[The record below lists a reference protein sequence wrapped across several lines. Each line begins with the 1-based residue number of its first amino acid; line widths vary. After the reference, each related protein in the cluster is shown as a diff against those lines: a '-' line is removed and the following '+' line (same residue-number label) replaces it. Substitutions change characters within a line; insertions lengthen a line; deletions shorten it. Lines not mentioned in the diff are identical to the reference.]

1 MSTPD
6 LIVARPETTAG
17 ATSASASDIRRA
29 PAGAARTAAVRE
41 AAHTLRHEAPLL
53 GAVLLALLALVWAF
67 AGDSFALNILATA
80 FLFAGI
86 ATAWNII
93 GGLGGQ
99 FSLGHSVF
107 FALGAY
113 TTANLILY
121 AGVSPWLAL
130 IPAALIAAGAAALVS
145 WPVFRLKGPFF
156 AIATLAVT
164 EVMLSLS
171 IYFDGLTGG
180 SQGLSIP
187 FRRGFWNMIFVDRMS
202 YALLMLGFLAV
213 SLLAMIA
220 VSRSRLGYRLR
231 AVRDNESAAQASG
244 IDVLRVKLIGMA
256 ISAALTGIGGAM
268 FLMQVRVV
276 DPPALY
282 SLFDVGVKVALL
294 ALIGGIGTT
303 YGPLLG
309 ALLVIPLESWLRA
322 ELGGA
327 LPGMNLAV
335 LGAVLILTALFL
347 RRGVVGAAR
356 DLRLPDRLG
365 LRRTRPA
372 EEAAR

>member
-1 MSTPD
+1 MKPRDPDPRAADPRAPSSAPGVPATPLAPD
-6 LIVARPETTAG
+6 VRAAAI
-17 ATSASASDIRRA
+17 ASASR
-29 PAGAARTAAVRE
+29 G
-41 AAHTLRHEAPLL
+41 LRQEAPLL
-53 GAVLLALLALVWAF
+53 AGVLAALLALTWAF

-80 FLFAGI
+80 FLLGGV

-113 TTANLILY
+113 LTANLVLH

-130 IPAALIAAGAAALVS
+130 APAAALAAGAAALVS

-171 IYFDGLTGG
+171 IYFDGITGG

-213 SLLAMIA
+213 CLLAMIVVA
-220 VSRSRLGYRLR
+220 RSRLGYRLR
-231 AVRDNESAAQASG
+231 AVRDNEDAARAAG
-244 IDVLRVKLIGMA
+244 IDVLRVKLVGMA
-256 ISAALTGIGGAM
+256 VSAALTGVGGAL

-335 LGAVLILTALFL
+335 LGLVLILTALFL
-347 RRGVVGAAR
+347 RRGIVGAAR
-356 DLRLPDRLG
+356 DLRLPGLG
-365 LRRTRPA
+365 PRRMRPA
-372 EEAAR
+372 GEGAR

>member
-1 MSTPD
+1 MPAQRKWGFVSNPD
-6 LIVARPETTAG
+6 LIVTRTAHSVRPRPAPR
-17 ATSASASDIRRA
+17 SAAVA
-29 PAGAARTAAVRE
+29 AAAR
-41 AAHTLRHEAPLL
+41 TLRHEAPLL
-53 GAVLLALLALVWAF
+53 AAVLAALLALTWAF
-67 AGDSFALNILATA
+67 AGDSFTLNILATA
-80 FLFAGI
+80 FLFGGV
-86 ATAWNII
+86 ATAWNIV

-113 TTANLILY
+113 MAANLILHV
-121 AGVSPWLAL
+121 GVSPWLAL
-130 IPAALIAAGAAALVS
+130 IPAAALAAAAAALIS

-164 EVMLSLS
+164 EVMTSLS

-202 YALLMLGFLAV
+202 YALLMLGFLALC
-213 SLLAMIA
+213 LLAMIA
-220 VSRSRLGYRLR
+220 VTRSRLGYRLR
-231 AVRDNESAAQASG
+231 AVRDNEGAAQASG
-244 IDVLRVKLIGMA
+244 IDVLGVKLAGMA
-256 ISAALTGIGGAM
+256 ISAGLTGVGGAL

-276 DPPALY
+276 DPAALY

-303 YGPLLG
+303 YGPMLG

-322 ELGGA
+322 EMGGA

-335 LGAVLILTALFL
+335 LGLVLILTALFL

-356 DLRLPDRLG
+356 DLRRAV
-365 LRRTRPA
+365 LRRARPA
-372 EEAAR
+372 PEDPR

>member
-1 MSTPD
+1 VKMDEIRPTSGPAQHAA
-6 LIVARPETTAG
+6 VAA
-17 ATSASASDIRRA
+17 
-29 PAGAARTAAVRE
+29 AAR
-41 AAHTLRHEAPLL
+41 TLRHEAPLL
-53 GAVLLALLALVWAF
+53 AGVLAALLALTWAF

-80 FLFAGI
+80 FLFGGV
-86 ATAWNII
+86 ATAWNVI

-113 TTANLILY
+113 MTANLVLH
-121 AGVSPWLAL
+121 AGLSPWLAL
-130 IPAALIAAGAAALVS
+130 VPAAALAAGAAALVS
-145 WPVFRLKGPFF
+145 WPVFRLRGPFF
-156 AIATLAVT
+156 AIATLAMT

-171 IYFDGLTGG
+171 TYFDALTGG
-180 SQGLSIP
+180 AQGLSIP

-213 SLLAMIA
+213 CLLAMI
-220 VSRSRLGYRLR
+220 VVTRSRLGYRLR
-231 AVRDNESAAQASG
+231 AVRDNEGAAQAAG
-244 IDVLRVKLIGMA
+244 IDVLRVKLAGMA
-256 ISAALTGIGGAM
+256 ISAALTGVGGAL

-303 YGPLLG
+303 YGPMLG

-327 LPGMNLAV
+327 LPGMNLAA
-335 LGAVLILTALFL
+335 LGLVLILTALFL
-347 RRGVVGAAR
+347 RRGIVGA
-356 DLRLPDRLG
+356 LRG
-365 LRRTRPA
+365 LRRPAILARRPRPA
-372 EEAAR
+372 GEAAR